1 MLQQQITSN
10 LPFQAV
16 TLIHSYFQENL
27 NFYTDY
33 VHRNHSFPE
42 VPQKHK
48 LSAHFPPP
56 FKSSVKYHFLHV
68 QKLMQKTTEH
78 CKVTKFTPEKG
89 RGGGGG
95 GVVCRVVKDIEKKDQ
110 GIKAKTPHCV
120 RPKNI
125 HSERTITQLCRRI

>member
-10 LPFQAV
+10 LQFQAV
-16 TLIHSYFQENL
+16 TLIHSYLQEYL

-33 VHRNHSFPE
+33 VHRNHPFPE

-89 RGGGGG
+89 RG
-95 GVVCRVVKDIEKKDQ
+95 RRRWSQRNWKKDQ
-110 GIKAKTPHCV
+110 GIKAKTPHYVC
-120 RPKNI
+120 PKNI
-125 HSERTITQLCRRI
+125 HSEGTITQFCRRI